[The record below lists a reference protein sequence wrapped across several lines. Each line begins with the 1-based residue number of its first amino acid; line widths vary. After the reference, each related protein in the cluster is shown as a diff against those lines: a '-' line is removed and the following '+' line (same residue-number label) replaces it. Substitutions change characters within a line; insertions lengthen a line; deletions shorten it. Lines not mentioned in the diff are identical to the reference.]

1 MKPFITVKALR
12 EGLTNKTF
20 SLSEVHSFFTKRI
33 TTYNNKLNAVL
44 ETFDRQPSQTNG
56 LLGGIPF
63 ARKDNISQT
72 NEITS
77 AGSNILK
84 NYRAPYNATIINNLE
99 AAGAYSIARTNMDEF
114 AMGSTGE
121 FSAYG
126 PSKNPWNLSKSPG
139 GSSSGSAAAVAAGL
153 LPFALG
159 SETGGSIRMP
169 GSFCNLVGMYPTYG
183 RNSRYGIIAFASS
196 NDQVGAFTKTV
207 YDNALVQSALG
218 GVDAHDATSIQQGPK
233 DYTRSLDGKLPEDLR
248 IGVLKDALEAD
259 GIDPEVR
266 ATFEKSLRDLEKIG
280 AKLTYVDLPSWK
292 YGIAIYF
299 IIARAEAAS
308 NLARFDGT
316 IYGLRAQDAKNLRDM
331 FESSR
336 QQGFGIE
343 IKRRVLVGNY
353 VLSVGHKEAFYNQ
366 ACRVR
371 AMIKA
376 EFDELFKNIDVLMCP
391 TSPSLPFGLGQ
402 TTSDPLAVYMADYF
416 LLPNNMIGTPA
427 LQVPAGFSQTGLPIG
442 VQFLGPQFSEEL
454 LYKVGHAFEQHTGYY
469 QKNPQGYE

>member
-1 MKPFITVKALR
+1 MKPFITIKALR
-12 EGLTNKTF
+12 DGLANKTF
-20 SLSEVHSFFTKRI
+20 SPTEISSFFKKRI
-33 TTYNNKLNAVL
+33 AAHNPKLNAML
-44 ETFDRQPSQTNG
+44 ETYDRQPTQTTG

-72 NEITS
+72 GETTS
-77 AGSNILK
+77 AGSKFLE
-84 NYRAPYNATIINNLE
+84 NYKAAYNATVINNLE
-99 AAGAYSIARTNMDEF
+99 AAGAYSIGRTNMDEF

-126 PSKNPWNLSKSPG
+126 PTKNPWDLSKSPG

-153 LPFALG
+153 VPFALG

-169 GSFCNLVGMYPTYG
+169 SSFCNLVGMYPSYG
-183 RNSRYGIIAFASS
+183 LNSRYGVIAFASS
-196 NDQVGAFTKTV
+196 NDQVGVFTKTV

-218 GVDAHDATSIQQGPK
+218 GVDAHDATSIQQPAK
-233 DYTRSLDGKLPEDLR
+233 DYTKLLDGKLPQGLR
-248 IGVLKDALEAD
+248 VGVLKDALEAD

-266 ATFEKSLRDLEKIG
+266 ATFENSLRELEKMG
-280 AKLTYVDLPSWK
+280 AKLEHVSLPSWK

-308 NLARFDGT
+308 NLSRFDGT
-316 IYGLRAQDAKNLRDM
+316 LYGLRSQDAKNLRDM

-343 IKRRVLVGNY
+343 IKRRILVGNY
-353 VLSVGHKEAFYNQ
+353 VLSAGHKDAFYNQ

-371 AMIKA
+371 ALIKA
-376 EFDELFKNIDVLMCP
+376 EFDELFKSIDVLVCP
-391 TSPSLPFGLGQ
+391 TSPALPFGLGD
-402 TTSDPLAVYMADYF
+402 TTSDPLTVYMADYF

-427 LQVPAGFSQTGLPIG
+427 LAVPAGFSQAGLPIG
-442 VQFLGPQFSEEL
+442 VQFLGPRLSESL
-454 LYKVGHAFEQHTGYY
+454 LYQVGHAFEQQTGHY